1 MEKVRPLHNAGWS
14 LKERNLETNE
24 VSQYEF
30 DAVMICIGNY
40 SVPKL
45 PNIPGMELLGSRAI
59 HSHYY
64 RKPNSYKDKKVL
76 VIGAGPSG
84 IDIARIVGT
93 VAEKVCDSYQQN
105 KNTYTCIYS
114 GIFKL
119 R

>member
-1 MEKVRPLHNAGWS
+1 MEEVRPLHNTSWS
-14 LKERNLETNE
+14 LKERNLETKAVNE
-24 VSQYEF
+24 YIF

-45 PNIPGMELLGSRAI
+45 PNIPGMTGLGSRAM

-64 RKPNSYKDKKVL
+64 RKPDSYKEKKVL

-93 VAEKVCDSYQQN
+93 VAEKVIS
-105 KNTYTCIYS
+105 KNQTTNT
-114 GIFKL
+114 FKL
-119 R
+119 GFF